1 MKCINKSSREYQVLK
16 QRSGLSD
23 LQLSA
28 YCAMY
33 EEKYGRWPY
42 LDELP
47 NCDSSQNMKE
57 ELGIRQDGGVV
68 TQKLLDNLGVKTV
81 EEATVK
87 INDTFRDQ
95 ETNIIALKNES
106 IVKATPRPTLYR
118 NNSGGEGYVQGYVH
132 NKTFFNTTL
141 NKLDK
146 LYGIKTRRM
155 SASEI
160 SALNLPIPNAP
171 LAKGFIFNGEI
182 FINTDLATADTPI
195 HELMHLMIGSIR
207 FQDPALYQQ
216 LLDTVTKSPDFQQRV
231 DGLMRH
237 RSPNDALEEVLVTEL
252 SNYLAGIPSAVST
265 TSQELN
271 YGVFYN
277 IARMLD
283 SMLMGEYSVLN
294 LWGQDVGN
302 MTIEKIAQVVNS
314 SALNIINPYNTLQA
328 QKHRQVNNRKS
339 ELIKD
344 NKLKINC

>member
-1 MKCINKSSREYQVLK
+1 
-16 QRSGLSD
+16 
-23 LQLSA
+23 
-28 YCAMY
+28 
-33 EEKYGRWPY
+33 
-42 LDELP
+42 
-47 NCDSSQNMKE
+47 
-57 ELGIRQDGGVV
+57 
-68 TQKLLDNLGVKTV
+68 
-81 EEATVK
+81 
-87 INDTFRDQ
+87 
-95 ETNIIALKNES
+95 
-106 IVKATPRPTLYR
+106 
-118 NNSGGEGYVQGYVH
+118 
-132 NKTFFNTTL
+132 
-141 NKLDK
+141 
-146 LYGIKTRRM
+146 M

-182 FINTDLATADTPI
+182 FINTDLASADTPI
-195 HELMHLMIGSIR
+195 HELMHLMRGSIR

-302 MTIEKIAQVVNS
+302 MTIEQIAQVVNS